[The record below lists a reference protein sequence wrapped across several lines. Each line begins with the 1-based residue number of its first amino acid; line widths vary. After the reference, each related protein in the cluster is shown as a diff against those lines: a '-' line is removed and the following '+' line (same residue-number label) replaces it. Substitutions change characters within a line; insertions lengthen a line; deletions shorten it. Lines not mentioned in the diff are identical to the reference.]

1 MINIWL
7 LKTEL
12 YTNHLDGLSKG
23 LNCKANAIPL
33 NYIFNLNNI
42 FWGRRLS
49 PNIMLRLSQI
59 HGAHDSY
66 FHVHFSEE
74 LFLAMFA
81 HVYVI
86 FSSDGASKKERG

>member
-1 MINIWL
+1 MACQRDWTHDL
-7 LKTEL
+7 AE
-12 YTNHLDGLSKG
+12 
-23 LNCKANAIPL
+23 CKANAIPL
-33 NYIFNLNNI
+33 NYIFKQY
-42 FWGRRLS
+42 FFGGRLS